1 MVPERTAAKTVTFT
15 ATDES
20 FRKFLLL
27 IYLGIIGVGLVEFSH
42 FTGVELVI
50 SLLEFCQA
58 IDILLWLDSIWS
70 IGEPPLL
77 AEVEWLIYLIK
88 LDFRFLSNGRGNQTF
103 THKDRVVL
111 VAVLDFYFAVFYV
124 AYPFGG
130 MPVEG
135 IYMVLLDVR
144 TKNLQFVLGKLL
156 VEFKDTSA
164 ILLIDGGITFGERRL
179 IDIPL

>member
-1 MVPERTAAKTVTFT
+1 MIPERTAAKAITLA

-42 FTGVELVI
+42 FAGIELVI
-50 SLLEFCQA
+50 SLLEFCQT
-58 IDILLWLDSIWS
+58 IDILLWLDSIWG

-77 AEVEWLIYLIK
+77 AEVEWFIYLVK
-88 LDFRFLSNGRGNQTF
+88 LDFRFLSHGRRNQAF

-111 VAVLDFYFAVFYV
+111 VAVLDFYLTVFYV

-135 IYMVLLDVR
+135 IYMVLFDVR
-144 TKNLQFVLGKLL
+144 AKNLQFVLGKLL
-156 VEFKDTSA
+156 IEFKYTST
-164 ILLIDGGITFGERRL
+164 ILLIDGGITLGERRL
-179 IDIPL
+179 VDILL

>member
-1 MVPERTAAKTVTFT
+1 MISERTAAKAVTFT